1 MSEIKVEL
9 TRRAALLGAGGAI
22 AGAGLAASMPVQ
34 AAATKQGPLA
44 APVARYPLGGFEI
57 NTLLDGAVTLQE
69 PQKTFATNV
78 EADTFSATSAENFI
92 PDDSFQI
99 SFTPTLIN
107 TGSELV
113 LFDTGNGEGARPG
126 RGNMRAALENAGYT
140 PEQVDVVVLTHM
152 HPDHI
157 GGLMEGGEPAFANAR
172 YVAGQTEY
180 DFWAAMD
187 AEANGVT
194 KLMASHVKPLAEKMT
209 FLNDGGA
216 VTSGITAMSAPGHTP
231 GHMIYMIESDG
242 KQLVLAADTANHF
255 VWSLAYPDW
264 EVRFDMDKETAAT
277 TRRKVFGMLAGDKL
291 PFVGYHM
298 PFPAVGYVAQEG
310 DGFRYV
316 PASYQLNL

>member
-9 TRRAALLGAGGAI
+9 TRRAALLGAGGAL
-22 AGAGLAASMPVQ
+22 AGAGLAVSLPAQ
-34 AAATKQGPLA
+34 AAAAKQGSLA

-69 PQKTFATNV
+69 PQKTFAMNV
-78 EADTFSATSAENFI
+78 EADTFSATSAENFV

-107 TGSELV
+107 TGSELI
-113 LFDTGNGEGARPG
+113 LFDTGNGEDARPG

-157 GGLMEGGEPAFANAR
+157 GGLMEGGAPAFANAR
-172 YVAGQTEY
+172 YVTGQKEY

-187 AEANGVT
+187 PEANGVT
-194 KLMASHVKPLAEKMT
+194 KLMASHVKPLAENMT

-242 KQLVLAADTANHF
+242 KQLALTADTANHF

-264 EVRFDMDKETAAT
+264 EVRFDMDKETAAS
-277 TRRKVFGMLAGDKL
+277 TRRTVFGMLAGDKV

-310 DGFRYV
+310 SGFRYV
-316 PASYQLNL
+316 PASYQLHL